1 MRGFIILFLLGLSMA
16 FAIDKSVLYEGA
28 KILEVKGKESQIDSI
43 EGIVYKQI
51 KSSTAIRALHLS
63 ILIPRDDKLK
73 PAIVYFPGGGFSSAA
88 YNKFIQMRFAL
99 AKAGF
104 VVAAAEY
111 RVIPDTYPA
120 LIQDAK
126 AAIRYLREHAKEY
139 GIDSSKIGVLG
150 DSAGGYVAQMLGMS
164 NDEREYDVGDYLE
177 QSSSVQAVAT
187 LYGISNLLSIGEGF
201 SKEVQDVHS
210 SNAVTE
216 ALLLHGVAFRDFK
229 GASIDSNP
237 KKALEASPLGHLKGN
252 KPPFLIMHG
261 DSDTL
266 VSPMQS
272 KRLFDALKAKN
283 SKVEYIVLKGA
294 NHGDEMWYQDEV
306 IDEVVRFFKQ
316 ILGSATKQNATM
328 KDKNANL

>member
-1 MRGFIILFLLGLSMA
+1 MLFLLGINMA
-16 FAIDKSVLYEGA
+16 FAIDKSTLYEGA
-28 KILEVKGKESQIDSI
+28 RILEVKGKERQIDSI

-51 KSSTAIRALHLS
+51 KSSTTIRALHLS
-63 ILIPRDDKLK
+63 MLVPRDDKLK

-104 VVAAAEY
+104 IVAAAEY

-126 AAIRYLREHAKEY
+126 AAIRYLRQHAKEY

-164 NDEREYDVGDYLE
+164 NDEKEFDVGDFLE
-177 QSSSVQAVAT
+177 QSSNVQAVAT

-201 SKEVQDVHS
+201 SKEIQEVHS

-216 ALLLHGVAFRDFK
+216 ALLLHGAAFRDFK
-229 GASIDSNP
+229 GASINSNP
-237 KKALEASPLGHLKGN
+237 SKALAASPLGHVKGK

-294 NHGDEMWYQDEV
+294 NHGDEPWYQDEV
-306 IDEVVRFFKQ
+306 INEVVRFFKQ
-316 ILGSATKQNATM
+316 ILGSATKQNIKI